1 MPKGHSPKLKGALCN
16 IPVEHV
22 NVSFLLPRTAD
33 NNGLVIVKLKKKLE
47 YKGRMLFEPVR
58 ARFIVDLL
66 SYLKRVNYLCK
77 DIAIVPENLQSFV
90 DSNEG
95 CESLTLY
102 VLSHLDE
109 LIEVKLTSLHEEG
122 VDDNLETT
130 EGLLDIFRITS
141 NETTLASNLPN
152 VDPEESII
160 LIAPVKGQKPMSV
173 LNDDHYEE
181 LVHLNL
187 FHNVECGYKVE
198 RDIRLSLNKYLNQRF
213 LSYTQQFSS
222 DSDDIYFF
230 PIQFFNR

>member
-1 MPKGHSPKLKGALCN
+1 MPKGHSPKLKGASCN

-33 NNGLVIVKLKKKLE
+33 NNGLVIVKLRKKLE

-58 ARFIVDLL
+58 TRFIVDLL

-77 DIAIVPENLQSFV
+77 DITIVPEKLQSFV

-130 EGLLDIFRITS
+130 ESLLDIFRITS

-160 LIAPVKGQKPMSV
+160 PIAPVKGQKPMSV
-173 LNDDHYEE
+173 LNGDHYEE
-181 LVHLNL
+181 LVHPNL
-187 FHNVECGYKVE
+187 FHNVEMAIKLKEIY
-198 RDIRLSLNKYLNQRF
+198 LSL
-213 LSYTQQFSS
+213 
-222 DSDDIYFF
+222 
-230 PIQFFNR
+230 

>member
-77 DIAIVPENLQSFV
+77 DITIVPENLQSFV

-102 VLSHLDE
+102 VL
-109 LIEVKLTSLHEEG
+109 
-122 VDDNLETT
+122 
-130 EGLLDIFRITS
+130 
-141 NETTLASNLPN
+141 
-152 VDPEESII
+152 
-160 LIAPVKGQKPMSV
+160 
-173 LNDDHYEE
+173 
-181 LVHLNL
+181 
-187 FHNVECGYKVE
+187 
-198 RDIRLSLNKYLNQRF
+198 
-213 LSYTQQFSS
+213 
-222 DSDDIYFF
+222 
-230 PIQFFNR
+230 

>member
-1 MPKGHSPKLKGALCN
+1 MPKGHSPKLKGASCN

-58 ARFIVDLL
+58 TRFIVDLL

-77 DIAIVPENLQSFV
+77 DITIVPEKLQSFV

-130 EGLLDIFRITS
+130 ESLLDIFRITS

-160 LIAPVKGQKPMSV
+160 PIAPVKGQKPMSV
-173 LNDDHYEE
+173 LNGDHYEE
-181 LVHLNL
+181 LVHPNL
-187 FHNVECGYKVE
+187 FHNVEMAIKLKEIY
-198 RDIRLSLNKYLNQRF
+198 LSL
-213 LSYTQQFSS
+213 
-222 DSDDIYFF
+222 
-230 PIQFFNR
+230 